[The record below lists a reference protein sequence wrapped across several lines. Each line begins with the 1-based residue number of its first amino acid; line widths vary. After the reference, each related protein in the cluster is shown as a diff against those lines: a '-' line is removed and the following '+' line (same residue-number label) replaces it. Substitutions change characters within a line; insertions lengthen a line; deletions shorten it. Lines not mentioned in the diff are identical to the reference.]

1 MDARS
6 SIEKKEI
13 ISRMKSFPY
22 CGFSTR
28 VTGNIIY
35 HKSFVG
41 RDFKAW
47 MQMALFIIT
56 PYLSESSKKC
66 WLLLGQVSDMAM

>member
-41 RDFKAW
+41 RDFKANGTFHHYT
-47 MQMALFIIT
+47 LSFRIIQEMLAST
-56 PYLSESSKKC
+56 WASE
-66 WLLLGQVSDMAM
+66 